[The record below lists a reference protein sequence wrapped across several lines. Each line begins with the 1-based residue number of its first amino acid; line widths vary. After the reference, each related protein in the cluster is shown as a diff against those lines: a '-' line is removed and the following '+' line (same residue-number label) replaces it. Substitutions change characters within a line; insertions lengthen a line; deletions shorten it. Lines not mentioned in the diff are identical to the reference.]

1 MSRTVNVN
9 EEFVVVSEGKK
20 DIGKFAVL
28 GNDGKFDLS
37 VIPGIEELQKQIDNL
52 KNANKGYD
60 VLWSGK
66 VGTTSSNVVINSITL
81 SKSLADYNKIGIVF
95 YASDG
100 SYVRPQYREFF
111 VDQFT
116 TMINDSS
123 ITNYKLTCVWGYSNN
138 SDYSEIMKTSTY
150 TSLVINSVTSFITEI
165 RGIY

>member
-52 KNANKGYD
+52 KGANGNYD
-60 VLWSGK
+60 VLWSGS
-66 VGTTSSNVVINSITL
+66 VGTNTTTIATNTITL
-81 SKSLADYNKIGIVF
+81 SNSLKNYHKIGVLF

-100 SYVRPQYREFF
+100 TFVRPQYREFL

-116 TMINDSS
+116 TMMNSGDINHRLS
-123 ITNYKLTCVWGYSNN
+123 CVWGYS
-138 SDYSEIMKTSTY
+138 SKADYSDIQNTSTY
-150 TSLVINSVTSFITEI
+150 TSLVINSYTSFITEI